1 MPAKSTQPIYTVSFR
16 PMLNDDSDICTAC
29 FTTRE
34 NAEKF
39 AAEVESRF
47 GNRYSLQV
55 SIDSD
60 VPDSNNYLVFLD
72 DLFEAK
78 EE

>member
-1 MPAKSTQPIYTVSFR
+1 MSEKSTQPIYTVSFR
-16 PMLNDDSDICTAC
+16 PMLDDDSDICTAC

-39 AAEVESRF
+39 AAEVENRF
-47 GNRYSLQV
+47 GNRHPLQIC
-55 SIDSD
+55 IDSD
-60 VPDSNNYLVFLD
+60 VPDSETYLDFLD

>member
-1 MPAKSTQPIYTVSFR
+1 MPEKSTQPIYTVSFR
-16 PMLNDDSDICTAC
+16 PMLDDDADICTAC

-39 AAEVESRF
+39 ATEVESRF
-47 GNRYSLQV
+47 GKRYSLQV

-60 VPDSNNYLVFLD
+60 VPDSNNYLDFLD
-72 DLFEAK
+72 DLFEARG
-78 EE
+78 E